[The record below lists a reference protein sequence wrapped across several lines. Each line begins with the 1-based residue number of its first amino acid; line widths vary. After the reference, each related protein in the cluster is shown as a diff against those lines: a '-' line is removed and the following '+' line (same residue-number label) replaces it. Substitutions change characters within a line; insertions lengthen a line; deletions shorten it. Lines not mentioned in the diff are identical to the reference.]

1 MALLEELIFASD
13 QLVEFHAD
21 FKDKPSAT
29 FTVSLLEAFSAE
41 LSDLWSEFK
50 LAYRQFMRTDDEELK
65 RTSVNEVKAKYRSAS
80 NTYFI
85 CASSISDF
93 LKSLQTSV
101 SELPEKD
108 SSLNSSKIESSGH
121 NIKVPACDTQE
132 FHGNYLQ
139 WPSFRDMFTAV
150 YINHSKLSDV
160 QKLFHLRAKTKDQAF
175 DIVNKFGLTDHNFQ
189 LAWNALKDQYENKRI
204 LVNNQIQILLTQKQ
218 IFVESSKDIKSLQS
232 NINDAII
239 ALKSYE
245 INVDSWNAIL
255 IFLCASRLPDKTLNL
270 FESSL
275 VKPTEIPTWEQMNTF
290 LSNRYR
296 VLESVSEMKQSTPKP
311 NKTPSSKPIS
321 PKVKPIQNFHLKVTP
336 SCQVCSEQHPLRL
349 CPIFLKMSVDDRH
362 KTVRKHK
369 FCFNCLAITHN
380 AQQCQSTSTCLRCK
394 GRHHT
399 LLHFERKLS
408 TINNSIHQ
416 NTPLHSSQR
425 FSPSSSQLDSSAS
438 SSPLVKLDHQHNIQS
453 TSTSNHIVMFSK
465 TFRQVL
471 LATAIVKIHHFGN
484 DFHLRALIDQG
495 SEVSFITE
503 HFQKLIGLPTQS
515 TQARIC
521 GMGTTETASSSKLC
535 TFTLFSNNVRDFKIQ
550 VEALVLKKLTSN
562 LPAVSMNL
570 TQTEIHFDFPLAD
583 PLFYQS
589 SSIDMLIGA
598 DLYPHIILEG
608 LKKNVLSTII
618 AQNTVFGWILLGPY
632 ETAPVV
638 STFSTFVTRKNDLLA
653 KVDQK
658 IERFWK
664 LEELPQTPILTP
676 SDQLCED
683 LYRDTTYRD
692 PLTGRFVVRLPF
704 KNPPQES
711 FLGVS
716 RFNAMQQY
724 IRNEKSMLAK
734 PALKGEYEKV
744 LAEYISLNHMTPTS
758 SYELFDQDNVQSFYL
773 PHHAVLKPQSTTTK
787 LRVVFNA
794 SSHSSNGKSLND
806 LLHTGPILQND
817 MVFLLLNWRF
827 YRYVFN
833 GDIEKMYRQIHI
845 HPEHAQFQRILFRP
859 SPDQKINDYQLNTV
873 TFGVNCAPYLAI
885 RTLHQL
891 ASEVQEIYPLAS
903 KILKTEFYVDDVLSG
918 AHDVLSA
925 QRSQIELITALQ
937 SAGFNLRKWTANH
950 SMLLNHLPTDHLL
963 NKDFL
968 NLEDDSSTKTL
979 GIKWNASSDTFS
991 FAINSESF
999 LTTSITKRSVLST
1012 IFKLYDPVGWLA
1024 PIIVKTKILMQQIW
1038 KDKTG
1043 WDQNLTLHSEQY
1055 WKSFIGDFEDTQK
1068 ISIPRWVEFSPWKTF
1083 QLHGFSDASEKAYAA
1098 AVYIRVQHT
1107 PLHSSSHLLW
1117 AKSKI
1122 APVKTISLPRLELQ
1136 GALLLSRMIH
1146 SLLNQFDYLNNIP
1159 IKLWTD
1165 STIVL
1170 AWLDKSPSSWKTF
1183 VATRTSE
1190 ILSNVPDINWNH
1202 VSSSYNPADL
1212 ATRGVS
1218 PTELRVSDLWWNG
1231 PLWLAKQEE
1240 KWPSPEY
1247 SHPSDDSIPERKS
1260 IKVNV
1265 ALLSNDFENEILCRF
1280 SSWDKAVR
1288 VCRWNTLKAIHHQ
1301 FSIRWKEEYLKE
1313 LIKRYKWQYPQRD
1326 MEVGDLVVLRDEQL
1340 PPNEWRLGRVLEV
1353 HRGPDNRVRVV
1364 DVKTQKGVVRRSI
1377 VKLCILP
1384 SD

>member
-108 SSLNSSKIESSGH
+108 SSLNFSKIESSGH

-160 QKLFHLRAKTKDQAF
+160 QKLFHLRAKTKDHAF
-175 DIVNKFGLTDHNFQ
+175 DIVNKF
-189 LAWNALKDQYENKRI
+189 K
-204 LVNNQIQILLTQKQ
+204 
-218 IFVESSKDIKSLQS
+218 SSKDIKSLQS

-275 VKPTEIPTWEQMNTF
+275 VKPTEVPTWEQMNTF

-296 VLESVSEMKQSTPKP
+296 VLESVSEMKQITPKP

-664 LEELPQTPILTP
+664 LEELPHTPILTP

-794 SSHSSNGKSLND
+794 SSHSSNGHFLRGGP
-806 LLHTGPILQND
+806 LLSP
-817 MVFLLLNWRF
+817 
-827 YRYVFN
+827 
-833 GDIEKMYRQIHI
+833 
-845 HPEHAQFQRILFRP
+845 PEPCEAQ
-859 SPDQKINDYQLNTV
+859 
-873 TFGVNCAPYLAI
+873 
-885 RTLHQL
+885 
-891 ASEVQEIYPLAS
+891 
-903 KILKTEFYVDDVLSG
+903 
-918 AHDVLSA
+918 
-925 QRSQIELITALQ
+925 
-937 SAGFNLRKWTANH
+937 
-950 SMLLNHLPTDHLL
+950 
-963 NKDFL
+963 KD
-968 NLEDDSSTKTL
+968 
-979 GIKWNASSDTFS
+979 
-991 FAINSESF
+991 
-999 LTTSITKRSVLST
+999 
-1012 IFKLYDPVGWLA
+1012 
-1024 PIIVKTKILMQQIW
+1024 
-1038 KDKTG
+1038 
-1043 WDQNLTLHSEQY
+1043 
-1055 WKSFIGDFEDTQK
+1055 
-1068 ISIPRWVEFSPWKTF
+1068 
-1083 QLHGFSDASEKAYAA
+1083 
-1098 AVYIRVQHT
+1098 
-1107 PLHSSSHLLW
+1107 
-1117 AKSKI
+1117 
-1122 APVKTISLPRLELQ
+1122 ISLIR
-1136 GALLLSRMIH
+1136 
-1146 SLLNQFDYLNNIP
+1146 
-1159 IKLWTD
+1159 
-1165 STIVL
+1165 
-1170 AWLDKSPSSWKTF
+1170 
-1183 VATRTSE
+1183 
-1190 ILSNVPDINWNH
+1190 
-1202 VSSSYNPADL
+1202 
-1212 ATRGVS
+1212 
-1218 PTELRVSDLWWNG
+1218 
-1231 PLWLAKQEE
+1231 
-1240 KWPSPEY
+1240 
-1247 SHPSDDSIPERKS
+1247 
-1260 IKVNV
+1260 
-1265 ALLSNDFENEILCRF
+1265 
-1280 SSWDKAVR
+1280 
-1288 VCRWNTLKAIHHQ
+1288 RWNTLKAIHHQ

-1313 LIKRYKWQYPQRD
+1313 LIKRYKWKYPQRD